1 MNQEESQLRTE
12 EVHLRDYIHVINKRR
27 TLVVAVFAVIFVMV
41 VLYTFASTP
50 LYRGTTKVLIEK
62 ATNSALTGNSPSRI
76 YDPEF
81 YETQFQ
87 LIKSRAVAKRVVV
100 SHDLADNFA
109 QLRGGGDDE
118 ESMLSSIF
126 GWFGS
131 AKDLIKGLI
140 GDSQPVGEEL
150 ASDLLTKTADL
161 INQDILVKP
170 FKNSRLVTISYLAPS
185 PEFAAMIA
193 NATAKAYIQETM
205 EMKLAS
211 TRTQLEWMTK
221 KANEEGLKLDSAE
234 QALQRYMVANDI
246 ISLEN
251 RMSVTPEQL
260 SQISTQLVIAESK
273 RKQLESLYSKVRSVA
288 NDYKKAETIPA
299 IAVDPALQMIRS
311 QILQAE
317 QDLRELSGTYLSK
330 HPLMKKA
337 KADLEILNEKRD
349 QEIARIIESI
359 HNEYEFSVSTE
370 ENLQAQMDRTK
381 AQAQGLGERF
391 IQYGALKREVDTNR
405 TMYDALLLKIK
416 EQSITEETQAVSFW
430 IVEEAIISEE
440 PVKPNKK
447 KNLLLGLIV
456 GLMAGV
462 GMAFFVEYLDN
473 TIKYPEE
480 TEKALGLPVL
490 GLISLWKETDVSI
503 DQAVDKKPRSPVA
516 ESYKALRTSLMLS
529 SADGMPV
536 KILIASAA
544 ASAGKTT
551 TALNLSF
558 AMAQAGK
565 KVMLIDADMRKPR
578 IHKVMKMT
586 NKIGL
591 SIYLS
596 GGMSSILKKSSNE
609 NLDVI
614 TSGPI
619 PPNPSE
625 LLSSKH
631 MQGLMNNLK
640 DNYDVIIVDSPPLLS
655 VADAR
660 ILTRVCDGTV
670 LVVRAKQTTFDLAR
684 KAIRLL
690 SSADAP
696 VLGMVIN
703 ALDLKKSDYYYQYY
717 YGSYETYEDLGKEGD
732 AES

>member
-1 MNQEESQLRTE
+1 MNNEEPQLRTE
-12 EVHLRDYIHVINKRR
+12 EEDVHLRDYLQVIMKRR
-27 TLVVAVFAVIFVMV
+27 TLVAAVFAVIFVLV
-41 VLYTFASTP
+41 VLYTFSRTP

-62 ATNSALTGNSPSRI
+62 STSSSLDDNPASAR
-76 YDPEF
+76 YDPVF

-87 LIKSRAVAKRVVV
+87 LIKSRAVAKRVV
-100 SHDLADNFA
+100 SKLDLVGNLDSY
-109 QLRGGGDDE
+109 E
-118 ESMLSSIF
+118 ESSGGLLSSIF

-131 AKDLIKGLI
+131 VKGLAKGLV
-140 GDSQPVGEEL
+140 GDNQAVGEEL
-150 ASDLLTKTADL
+150 ATDLLTKTADK
-161 INQDILVKP
+161 INRDIEVQP
-170 FKNSRLVTISYLAPS
+170 YKNSRLVTISYTAS
-185 PEFAAMIA
+185 NPEFAALVA
-193 NATAKAYIQETM
+193 NATAKAYIEETL
-205 EMKLAS
+205 EMKLES

-221 KANEEGLKLDSAE
+221 KANEEGDKLNSAE
-234 QALQRYMVANDI
+234 QALQSYMVANDI

-260 SQISTQLVIAESK
+260 SQISSQLVTAESR
-273 RKQLESLYSKVRSVA
+273 RKQLESLYSKVRSVG
-288 NDYKKAETIPA
+288 NDPAKAVTIPA
-299 IAVDPALQMIRS
+299 IATDESLQTIRS

-330 HPLMKKA
+330 HPVLKKA
-337 KADLEILNEKRD
+337 KADLEILNEKLNH
-349 QEIARIIESI
+349 EIARIIESI
-359 HNEYEFSVSTE
+359 HNEYELAVSDE
-370 ENLQAQMDRTK
+370 QNLQAQMGRTK
-381 AQAQGLGERF
+381 AQAQGLSERY

-405 TMYDALLLKIK
+405 TMYDALLMKIK
-416 EQSITEETQAVSFW
+416 EQSITEETHPVSLW
-430 IVEEAIISEE
+430 IVEEAIVPGA
-440 PVKPNKK
+440 PVSPNKQ

-462 GMAFFVEYLDN
+462 GLAFFIEYLDN

-490 GLISLWKETDVSI
+490 GLISLWKETDLTI

-516 ESYKALRTSLMLS
+516 ESYKALRTSLMLA
-529 SADGMPV
+529 SADGTPG

-558 AMAQAGK
+558 AMAQAGN
-565 KVMLIDADMRKPR
+565 KVLLVDADMRKPR
-578 IHKVMKMT
+578 VHKALKMT
-586 NKIGL
+586 NKTGL
-591 SIYLS
+591 SNYLA
-596 GGMSSILKKSSNE
+596 GGKSSILKKSSHE

-625 LLSSKH
+625 LLSSRH
-631 MQGLMNNLK
+631 MQQLFETLGA
-640 DNYDVIIVDSPPLLS
+640 NYDVIIVDSPPLLS

-670 LVVRAKQTTFDLAR
+670 LVVRARQTTFDLAR
-684 KAIRLL
+684 KATRLL
-690 SSADAP
+690 TSVNAP

-703 ALDLKKSDYYYQYY
+703 ALDLKKNDYYYQYY
-717 YGSYETYEDLGKEGD
+717 YGAYGTYGEVE
-732 AES
+732 ES

>member
-12 EVHLRDYIHVINKRR
+12 EEVHLRDYLHVIMKRR
-27 TLVVAVFAVIFVMV
+27 TLVLSVFAVIFVLV
-41 VLYTFASTP
+41 VLYTFSRTP

-62 ATNSALTGNSPSRI
+62 ASSEKLTGNSPSRI

-87 LIKSRAVAKRVVV
+87 LIKSRAVSKRVVETL
-100 SHDLADNFA
+100 DLADNFA
-109 QLRGGGDDE
+109 QLRGGDQE
-118 ESMLSSIF
+118 ESVLSSIF

-131 AKDLIKGLI
+131 VKGLIKGLI
-140 GDSQPVGEEL
+140 GDVQPVGEEL
-150 ASDLLTKTADL
+150 ASDLLTKTADRL
-161 INQDILVKP
+161 NEDIEVRP
-170 FKNSRLVTISYLAPS
+170 FKNSRLVTISYMAPS
-185 PEFAAMIA
+185 PEFAALVA
-193 NATAKAYIQETM
+193 NATAKAYIQETL
-205 EMKLAS
+205 EMKLES
-211 TRTQLEWMTK
+211 TRTELEWMNK
-221 KANEEGLKLDSAE
+221 KANEEGTKLEASE
-234 QALQRYMVANDI
+234 KALQSYMVANDI

-260 SQISTQLVIAESK
+260 SQISSQLVTAESR
-273 RKQLESLYSKVRSVA
+273 RKQLESLYNKVRGVV
-288 NDYKKAETIPA
+288 NDPERAVTIPA
-299 IAVDPALQMIRS
+299 IATDESLQMIRT

-317 QDLRELSGTYLSK
+317 QNLRELAGTYLSK
-330 HPLMKKA
+330 HPVMKKA
-337 KADLEILNEKRD
+337 KSDLEILKEKLN
-349 QEIARIIESI
+349 QEIARIVESI
-359 HNEYEFSVSTE
+359 HNEYELAVSDE
-370 ENLQAQMDRTK
+370 QNLKAQMERTK
-381 AQAQGLGERF
+381 GQAQGLSERF

-405 TMYDALLLKIK
+405 TMYDALMMKIK
-416 EQSITEETQAVSFW
+416 EQSITEDTQPVSLW
-430 IVEEAIISEE
+430 IVEEAIVSEQ

-447 KNLLLGLIV
+447 KNILLGLIV

-462 GMAFFVEYLDN
+462 GMAFFIEYLDN

-490 GLISLWKETDVSI
+490 GLISLWKETDLTI

-516 ESYKALRTSLMLS
+516 ESYKALRTSLMLA
-529 SADGMPV
+529 SADGTPGR
-536 KILIASAA
+536 ILIASAA

-558 AMAQAGK
+558 AMAQAGN
-565 KVMLIDADMRKPR
+565 KVLLIDADMRKPR
-578 IHKVMKMT
+578 VHKALKMT
-586 NKIGL
+586 NKSGL
-591 SIYLS
+591 SNYLA
-596 GGMSSILKKSSNE
+596 GGKSSILKKSSHE

-631 MQGLMNNLK
+631 MKQLL
-640 DNYDVIIVDSPPLLS
+640 DSLSANYDVILVDSPPLLS

-684 KAIRLL
+684 KATRLL
-690 SSADAP
+690 SSVNAP

-717 YGSYETYEDLGKEGD
+717 YGAYGTYGEPEAET
-732 AES
+732 ES